1 MAASKHFVALLILA
15 FLSASISVEEIDV
28 KERESFSKFTNANN
42 DNDDKGNTRVFPNK
56 KEALTTAETLKKQ
69 ENKGQQ
75 STFHPQTQHGY
86 GLYRHEEEMVK
97 NTPATA
103 NSTSTGNRPSKTTRP
118 DDSFYS
124 YQNGN
129 FENSNRYYNDRSYD
143 RRSNNYHHHN
153 DRSNDRRSNDYH
165 HQREQARDTYMP
177 EEQNFG
183 GNTRLQDSSYTT
195 TTTTATT
202 KKTSSSASSRGTTV
216 GNNYNTG
223 GIQIGFFK
231 WICYQN
237 GNFENSNRYYNDRS
251 YDRRSNNYHHHN
263 DRSND
268 RRSNDYHHQREQ
280 ARDTYMPE
288 EQDFGGNTRLQDSS
302 YTTTTTTATTKK
314 TSSSASFRGTTVGNN
329 YNTGGI
335 QIGFFKWIW

>member
-1 MAASKHFVALLILA
+1 MAGPNFVLGVLILG
-15 FLSASISVEEIDV
+15 FLSVSISVEAIDV
-28 KERESFSKFTNANN
+28 EECESFGKFTNAND
-42 DNDDKGNTRVFPNK
+42 DNDDKENTRVFPNK
-56 KEALTTAETLKKQ
+56 KEALTTAETLEKQ
-69 ENKGQQ
+69 EQQ
-75 STFHPQTQHGY
+75 PTFHPQTQHGY
-86 GLYRHEEEMVK
+86 GLYRHEEEMIK

-103 NSTSTGNRPSKTTRP
+103 TSTSTGDHPSKTTRP

-124 YQNGN
+124 
-129 FENSNRYYNDRSYD
+129 
-143 RRSNNYHHHN
+143 
-153 DRSNDRRSNDYH
+153 
-165 HQREQARDTYMP
+165 
-177 EEQNFG
+177 
-183 GNTRLQDSSYTT
+183 
-195 TTTTATT
+195 
-202 KKTSSSASSRGTTV
+202 
-216 GNNYNTG
+216 
-223 GIQIGFFK
+223 
-231 WICYQN
+231 YQN

-302 YTTTTTTATTKK
+302 YTTTTTTTTTKK

-335 QIGFFKWIW
+335 QIERKLKKNKEEKQKSRRGQRNEGQAFWSNSPTWELTKRTVRHVKSNCSFPSLFLFMIIIVIIL